1 MYAEKKVRMAVL
13 FAAVS
18 LGLLIA
24 APWPVVGGS
33 NRSGAWGMSGSDS
46 SLEGIWTTMMAAS
59 PELASINSFVIDA
72 RGSEGLAYT
81 VVGKHPQCS
90 PTLLGFFPESERLS
104 DMLGNCVRTGTET
117 FEFSVLWHGI
127 KAGGPE
133 RMSVGEIV
141 FMGVMS
147 GTLEFID
154 ADTLQ
159 FAGTVAAYTP
169 DQDANGDELPDE
181 DAVPMVCVP
190 GELTLKRLPMFPSCE
205 PTPLPEGFE

>member
-1 MYAEKKVRMAVL
+1 MYTRRNRQMVAVIAVL
-13 FAAVS
+13 A
-18 LGLLIA
+18 LGLLVGT
-24 APWPVVGGS
+24 PWAVG
-33 NRSGAWGMSGSDS
+33 SGGVKGAVSIMSSSDL

-104 DMLGNCVRTGTET
+104 DMLGNCVRTNVDT

-133 RMSVGEIV
+133 RMGVGEIV

-147 GTLEFID
+147 GTVQLTD
-154 ADTLQ
+154 SDTLQ
-159 FAGTVAAYTP
+159 FVGTLSAYTP
-169 DQDANGDELPDE
+169 DQDADGDALPDE
-181 DAVPMVCVP
+181 GAVPLVCIP
-190 GELTLKRLPMFPSCE
+190 GELTAKRLPRFPSCE
-205 PTPLPEGFE
+205 PTPMPEGLK